1 MSSKGDGGMKNIMD
15 SGDPA
20 AFHTRLKGTFT
31 GMLQWHHLDAL
42 WERVKCGS
50 WYIYQLGEALPTA
63 ALSGDELARRIDAL
77 DTLLRQEHDYDYCGI
92 VYADDVAQPTLI
104 KVYDPN
110 NMGSS
115 CSGNAAPSP
124 PGWILST
131 TPPALIE
138 THAPMPNNRRRWW
151 QLFAK

>member
-1 MSSKGDGGMKNIMD
+1 MHSA
-15 SGDPA
+15 DPA
-20 AFHTRLKGTFT
+20 AFHARLKGSFT
-31 GMLQWHHLDAL
+31 GMLQWQQLDAL
-42 WERVKCGS
+42 WGRVKSGT
-50 WYIYQLGEALPTA
+50 WYFYQLGEELPAT

-77 DTLLRQEHDYDYCGI
+77 DALLRRDHDYNYCGI
-92 VYADDVAQPTLI
+92 VYADDAEQPTLI

-138 THAPMPNNRRRWW
+138 THAPTPNNRRRWW
-151 QLFAK
+151 QLFSN

>member
-1 MSSKGDGGMKNIMD
+1 MDGA
-15 SGDPA
+15 DPA
-20 AFHTRLKGTFT
+20 AFHARLKGTFT
-31 GMLQWHHLDAL
+31 GMLQWQQLDAL
-42 WERVKCGS
+42 WARVKSGT
-50 WYIYQLGEALPTA
+50 WYFYQLGEELPTV

-77 DTLLRQEHDYDYCGI
+77 DALLRRDHDYNYCGI
-92 VYADDVAQPTLI
+92 VYADNAEHPTLV

-138 THAPMPNNRRRWW
+138 THAPTPNSRRRWW

>member
-1 MSSKGDGGMKNIMD
+1 
-15 SGDPA
+15 
-20 AFHTRLKGTFT
+20 
-31 GMLQWHHLDAL
+31 MLQWQQLDEL
-42 WERVKCGS
+42 WARVKSGT
-50 WYIYQLGEALPTA
+50 WYFYQLGEALPTTA
-63 ALSGDELARRIDAL
+63 MNGVELARRIDAL
-77 DTLLRQEHDYDYCGI
+77 DALLRKDHDYNYCGI
-92 VYADDVAQPTLI
+92 VYADDAEHPTLV

-131 TPPALIE
+131 MPPALIE
-138 THAPMPNNRRRWW
+138 INAPIPNNRRRWW

>member
-1 MSSKGDGGMKNIMD
+1 MW
-15 SGDPA
+15 A
-20 AFHTRLKGTFT
+20 
-31 GMLQWHHLDAL
+31 
-42 WERVKCGS
+42 RVKSGT
-50 WYIYQLGEALPTA
+50 WYFYQLGEELPTI

-77 DTLLRQEHDYDYCGI
+77 DALLRRDHDYNYCGI
-92 VYADDVAQPTLI
+92 VYADDVEQPTLI

-115 CSGNAAPSP
+115 CSGNATPSP

-131 TPPALIE
+131 APPALIE
-138 THAPMPNNRRRWW
+138 THAPTPNNRRRWW

>member
-1 MSSKGDGGMKNIMD
+1 MNTMHGTD
-15 SGDPA
+15 SA
-20 AFHTRLKGTFT
+20 AFHSRLKGSFT
-31 GMLQWHHLDAL
+31 GMLQWQQLDAL
-42 WERVKCGS
+42 WGRVKSGT
-50 WYIYQLGEALPTA
+50 WYFYQLGEELPIA

-77 DTLLRQEHDYDYCGI
+77 DALLRRDHDYNYCGI
-92 VYADDVAQPTLI
+92 VYADDAEQPTLI

-138 THAPMPNNRRRWW
+138 THAPTPNNRRRWW
-151 QLFAK
+151 QLFSN

>member
-1 MSSKGDGGMKNIMD
+1 MNTMDGTD
-15 SGDPA
+15 SA
-20 AFHTRLKGTFT
+20 AFHARLKGRFA
-31 GMLQWHHLDAL
+31 GMLQWQQLDAL
-42 WERVKCGS
+42 WERVKSGA
-50 WYIYQLGEALPTA
+50 WYFYQLGEELPTV

-77 DTLLRQEHDYDYCGI
+77 DALLRRDHDYNYCGI
-92 VYADDVAQPTLI
+92 VYADDAEQPTLI

-138 THAPMPNNRRRWW
+138 LHAPTPNNRRRWW
-151 QLFAK
+151 QLFAN

>member
-1 MSSKGDGGMKNIMD
+1 MTD
-15 SGDPA
+15 SAA
-20 AFHTRLKGTFT
+20 AFHARLKGTFT
-31 GMLQWHHLDAL
+31 GLLQWQQLDAL
-42 WERVKCGS
+42 WARVKPGT
-50 WYIYQLGEALPTA
+50 WYFYQLGEALPTT

-77 DTLLRQEHDYDYCGI
+77 NELLHREHDYNYCGI
-92 VYADDVAQPTLI
+92 VYADDVENPTLI

-131 TPPALIE
+131 EPPALIE
-138 THAPMPNNRRRWW
+138 IHAPVPANRRRWW

>member
-1 MSSKGDGGMKNIMD
+1 MHST
-15 SGDPA
+15 DPA
-20 AFHTRLKGTFT
+20 AFHARLKGSFT
-31 GMLQWHHLDAL
+31 GMLQWQQLDAL
-42 WERVKCGS
+42 WGRVKSGT
-50 WYIYQLGEALPTA
+50 WYFYQLGEELPITP
-63 ALSGDELARRIDAL
+63 LSGDELARRIDAL
-77 DTLLRQEHDYDYCGI
+77 DALLHRDHDYNYCGI
-92 VYADDVAQPTLI
+92 VYADDAEQPTLI

-138 THAPMPNNRRRWW
+138 THAPTPNNRRRWW